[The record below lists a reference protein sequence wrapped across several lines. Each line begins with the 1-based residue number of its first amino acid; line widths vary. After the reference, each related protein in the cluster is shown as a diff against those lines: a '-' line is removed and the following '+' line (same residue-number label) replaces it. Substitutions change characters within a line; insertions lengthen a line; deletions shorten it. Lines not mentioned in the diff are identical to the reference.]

1 MGVGEALTVSV
12 CIGVG
17 LAEGDAIVVVVGV
30 GLTEGDALA
39 VAIGVK
45 VDLISTPLF
54 QTNFFPDFMQ
64 VNLFP

>member
-1 MGVGEALTVSV
+1 MGVGEALTVSD
-12 CIGVG
+12 GVG
-17 LAEGDAIVVVVGV
+17 LAEGDALVMAVGV

-39 VAIGVK
+39 VAIGVE

-54 QTNFFPDFMQ
+54 QTNFFPDLMQ